1 MELRIGDRVTSVDGE
16 WKIVG
21 GPLTLQGGTTVKAR
35 VSRMGNVRTVRHMA
49 WAAKT
54 KITVRRFGGR
64 RTHLA
69 DLRRAVLL
77 ALFACSQLVLGPP
90 RDLRP
95 K

>member
-35 VSRMGNVRTVRHMA
+35 VSRMGTVRHMA

-54 KITVRRFGGR
+54 KITVRRSGGR